1 MGEEVVCDGE
11 AVGEAIGEALC
22 VDVVPGFAEETIEG
36 LLDGVGEGVI
46 VTPLFHTNFFPDL
59 IQVYIFPL

>member
-22 VDVVPGFAEETIEG
+22 VDVVLGFAEETIEG
-36 LLDGVGEGVI
+36 LFDGVGEGVI